1 MAMILTTEVGS
12 NQFEKAR
19 RLNAPIVVID
29 SLIYRLPSSRPGERD
44 HKVQLDDPEN
54 PRECSCTCEAGV
66 MNRACWAMARVL
78 DVIAVFRKHNIYVSR
93 GASSSW
99 AGIADAAGAL
109 VPRLRVRVD
118 EGGDVE
124 MSWGGH
130 PETKAVYVVP

>member
-1 MAMILTTEVGS
+1 MAMILITEVGS

-19 RLNAPIVVID
+19 RLKSPVVVID
-29 SLIYRLPSSRPGERD
+29 SVIYRLPSSRKGERD

-54 PRECSCTCEAGV
+54 PRALSCTCEAGV
-66 MNRACWAMARVL
+66 MSHACWAMARVL
-78 DVIAVFRKHNIYVSR
+78 DVIAVFREQHIYVSR

-109 VPRLRVRVD
+109 VPRLRLTVD

-130 PETKAVYVVP
+130 P

>member
-12 NQFEKAR
+12 NQFDKAR
-19 RLNAPIVVID
+19 RLMSPVVVID
-29 SLIYRLPSSRPGERD
+29 SVVYRLPSSRQGERD

-54 PRECSCTCEAGV
+54 PRALSCTCEAGV

-78 DVIAVFRKHNIYVSR
+78 DVIEVFHSNSIYVSR

-99 AGIADAAGAL
+99 AGMADAAGAM
-109 VPRLRVRVD
+109 VPRLRLTED

-124 MSWGGH
+124 MHWGGQ
-130 PETKAVYVVP
+130 PQTGTIYVVP